1 MLEESEIRPLGKR
14 PVPSASVHVWTTD
27 QPIRIGIERP
37 VQARRTSPTSHV
49 LVRES
54 VPIPPEALHGV
65 EAAKRAQRPFV
76 VSLLRA
82 ARCALIEGE
91 RPTVPDRCE
100 RTRDPSA
107 SEAAYCR
114 GRGG

>member
-27 QPIRIGIERP
+27 QPIWICIERP
-37 VQARRTSPTSHV
+37 VQARRTSNNV
-49 LVRES
+49 LVRQS

-100 RTRDPSA
+100 RTRDPGA

-114 GRGG
+114 GKGG